1 MGKSVRM
8 KRVTRKQGC
17 PLFTE
22 NFKQSSKSV
31 SNNTVPISDPQFTTY
46 ANLKRREFISMKY
59 GPLFIYG
66 VTAGNSSE
74 KNKWDVFKIYGA
86 LYKPLYGESK
96 LTCCLK
102 FTDGNRVLYKTVTSS
117 QKYFHVLKPN
127 VTRFHLTCPNVTHH
141 KGRVPNGV
149 AVTIDNK
156 TCSESDVTYVEPFF
170 PLREPNKIALSPK
183 TVYGTIDAEI
193 IIEWMEAYKYLGVD
207 KVVSY
212 YMDSINNDALKV
224 LKYYASTGILDL
236 YFFEPA
242 YESNCHF

>member
-1 MGKSVRM
+1 MGKSIRM

-212 YMDSINNDALKV
+212 ALKV